1 MSAQSRRIDGSKF
14 PDRSARQGLNPS
26 LLQAEID
33 FWRRLIEARREPAQS
48 RESAERMQ
56 QALALA
62 EYRLAAISANRYT
75 VVT

>member
-1 MSAQSRRIDGSKF
+1 MSAQSSRINSNDLS
-14 PDRSARQGLNPS
+14 DRNARQRVDPS

-33 FWRRLIEARREPAQS
+33 FWRGAIASKHAHLRSRQS
-48 RESAERMQ
+48 TERMQ

-62 EYRLAAISANRYT
+62 EYRLAALASNRYT